1 MDINLNNLSC
11 KVEGFEAEQILPK
24 KQMRSNFSPL
34 NSGLKNK
41 LGGGGG
47 VKRNEVKSTVR
58 SHTPQKFLMKDKKVN
73 KLNVS
78 TSTNSTIE
86 QNNHHYKRP
95 STSRVI
101 E

>member
-1 MDINLNNLSC
+1 
-11 KVEGFEAEQILPK
+11 
-24 KQMRSNFSPL
+24 MRSNFSPL

-41 LGGGGG
+41 LGGG